1 MSIYD
6 CKVENLYGD
15 ETDLSEFKGQVMMIF
30 NSATQC
36 GFTPQYDEIQD
47 LYEKY
52 ADKGLA
58 VLEFP
63 CDQFGH
69 QAPGTNEEIAS
80 FCEAKF
86 GLTFSRYSKVD
97 VNGENAVPLFKMLT
111 EAQSFKGF
119 DEGHPLTAIL
129 ESQMARKNPDYAKDP
144 SIKWNFTKFL
154 VDRDGNIVKRFE
166 PTAPMIKVEEAI
178 KELL

>member
-1 MSIYD
+1 MSIYEQ
-6 CKVENLYGD
+6 KVINVKGN
-15 ETDLSEFKGQVMMIF
+15 ETDLSEFEGKVMLIF

-52 ADKGLA
+52 KDQGLA

-69 QAPGTNEEIAS
+69 QAPGTDEEIAA
-80 FCEAKF
+80 FCDAKF

-97 VNGENAVPLFKMLT
+97 VNGENAIPLYKLLT
-111 EAQSFKGF
+111 AAKGF
-119 DEGHPLTAIL
+119 EGFNEGHPLTPIL
-129 ESQMARKNPDYAKDP
+129 ESQMERIDPDYKNNP

-154 VDRDGNIVKRFE
+154 VDREGTVVKRFE
-166 PTAPMIKVEEAI
+166 PTASIEEVESAI
-178 KELL
+178 CDLL

>member
-1 MSIYD
+1 MSIYEQ
-6 CKVENLYGD
+6 KVVNLYGD
-15 ETDLSEFKGQVMMIF
+15 EVDLTEFEGKVMMIF

-52 ADKGLA
+52 ADQGLA

-69 QAPGTNEEIAS
+69 QAPGTDEEIAT
-80 FCEAKF
+80 FCDARF

-97 VNGENAVPLFKMLT
+97 VNGENVLPLFKILT
-111 EAQSFKGF
+111 EAQGFEGF
-119 DEGHPLTAIL
+119 DADNPASEMLDNMLAK
-129 ESQMARKNPDYAKDP
+129 ADPDYKNNP

-154 VDRDGNIVKRFE
+154 VDRDGNVVRRFE
-166 PTAPMIKVEEAI
+166 PTAPIDKIEEAI
-178 KELL
+178 EELL

>member
-6 CKVENLYGD
+6 QKVTNLYGD
-15 ETDLSEFKGQVMMIF
+15 EVDLHEFEGKVMLIF

-36 GFTPQYDEIQD
+36 GFTPQYDELQD

-52 ADKGLA
+52 SEQGLA

-69 QAPGTNEEIAS
+69 QAPGTDEEIAA
-80 FCEAKF
+80 FCDARF
-86 GLTFSRYSKVD
+86 GLTFSRFSKVD
-97 VNGENAVPLFKMLT
+97 VNGENAIPLFQILT
-111 EAQSFKGF
+111 QAQGFAGF
-119 DEGHPLTAIL
+119 DPEHPLTPIL
-129 ESQMARKNPDYAKDP
+129 ESQMERLDPDYKNNP

-154 VDRDGNIVKRFE
+154 VDRNGTVVKRFE
-166 PTAPMIKVEEAI
+166 PTTPIEVVAAAI
-178 KELL
+178 EELL

>member
-6 CKVENLYGD
+6 QKVMNLYD
-15 ETDLSEFKGQVMMIF
+15 EEVDLSEFKGKVMMIF

-47 LYEKY
+47 LYERY
-52 ADKGLA
+52 ADQGLA

-80 FCEAKF
+80 FCDARF

-97 VNGENAVPLFKMLT
+97 VNGENAIPLFKQLE
-111 EAQSFKGF
+111 EAQGFKGF
-119 DEGHPLTAIL
+119 DEEHPLTPML
-129 ESQMARKNPDYAKDP
+129 ESMLEREDPDYKDKP
-144 SIKWNFTKFL
+144 DVKWNFTKFL
-154 VDRDGNIVKRFE
+154 VDRDGKVVKRFE
-166 PTAPMIKVEEAI
+166 PTAPIEVVEAAI
-178 KELL
+178 EELL